1 MDLHPIDGYD
11 GEHIIMIND
20 QILIHEPS
28 SVFLGESHLNSTWIH
43 LLQGKSRQLLYSTE
57 FLSPGLT
64 PSNSMGSPSSWD
76 FGARQTVGDFEWGD
90 LS

>member
-1 MDLHPIDGYD
+1 
-11 GEHIIMIND
+11 MIND
-20 QILIHEPS
+20 QILIREPS

-57 FLSPGLT
+57 FLSPGFLHHPT
-64 PSNSMGSPSSWD
+64 LWEVHRPGILGLGKLWVISNG
-76 FGARQTVGDFEWGD
+76 GD